1 MGFAN
6 RLCGTGN
13 RPLSHKENTRN
24 RPLCSFRK
32 FEFFFILRNR
42 NPFHGE
48 TDSQQNNNKPGMCFT
63 VRQVFR

>member
-24 RPLCSFRK
+24 RPLCSHYITGYK
-32 FEFFFILRNR
+32 IEAV
-42 NPFHGE
+42 
-48 TDSQQNNNKPGMCFT
+48 TNK
-63 VRQVFR
+63 